1 MIGELAIIFLGAV
14 LVNNFVLSRFLGLCP
29 YLGVSREIKSAMGM
43 GMAVI
48 FVMTIASAATW
59 GIYNYLLIPGE
70 ANLWF
75 QILGKSWD
83 LTFLR
88 TLSFILVI
96 AALVQLVEMVVLKTS
111 PPLYRALG
119 IYLPL
124 ITTNCAILGVA
135 VLNVDT
141 FFGRAG
147 PVDGSFIKSLVNGF
161 SAGVGFTLAL
171 VIMAAIRERQE
182 MSDAPE
188 AFRGAPIAFLTAA
201 LLSMAFLGFSGM
213 M

>member
-1 MIGELAIIFLGAV
+1 MIGELAVIFIGAV

-29 YLGVSREIKSAMGM
+29 YVGVSREVKSAVGM

-48 FVMTIASAATW
+48 FVMTMASAVTW
-59 GIYNYLLIPGE
+59 IIYNYLLLPGE
-70 ANLWF
+70 ANLWSRL
-75 QILGKSWD
+75 LGREGD

-88 TLSFILVI
+88 TITFIVVI
-96 AALVQLVEMVVLKTS
+96 AALVQLVEMTVIRTS
-111 PPLYRALG
+111 PALYRALG

-141 FFGRAG
+141 FFGAAG
-147 PVDGSFIKSLVNGF
+147 PADGSFIKSLVHGF

-171 VIMAAIRERQE
+171 VLMATIRERL
-182 MSDAPE
+182 DAADVPE
-188 AFRGAPIAFLTAA
+188 CLRGAPISFLTAA
-201 LLSMAFLGFSGM
+201 LLSLAFLGFSGM